1 MIEVKNLSKSYG
13 DNNILNNINFSIKEG
28 EFISIIGESGCG
40 KTTLLNCLSGIV
52 TGFSGEILFNGKNI
66 ALFNDEEIS
75 SYRLND
81 IGYIFQENNLI
92 DCLNVEENIKLPL
105 LINKK
110 KVSSVS
116 ELLKLV
122 GLEGYEKRKISTL
135 SGGQKQR
142 IAIAR
147 ALINN
152 PKIIFA
158 DEPTSSLN
166 TAISNEIKEVFKNII
181 KEKNTT
187 IVMVTHSERM
197 AIDTRILKVE
207 DGIIVNEI

>member
-166 TAISNEIKEVFKNII
+166 TAISNEIKEVFRNII

>member
-122 GLEGYEKRKISTL
+122 GLDGYEKRKISTL

-166 TAISNEIKEVFKNII
+166 TAISNEIKEVFRNII